1 MFTLTASMIDSIER
15 NTDKLNET
23 LQLTDDLEAAAK
35 SINNPI
41 IGVLAANVR
50 KNILEVQHDI
60 LD

>member
-1 MFTLTASMIDSIER
+1 MFELTKSMINSIER
-15 NTDKLNET
+15 NIDKLNET

-41 IGVLAANVR
+41 IGILVANVR
-50 KNILEVQHDI
+50 KNILEVQCDI

>member
-1 MFTLTASMIDSIER
+1 MFELTKSMINSIER
-15 NTDKLNET
+15 NIDKLNET

-41 IGVLAANVR
+41 IGVLVANVR
-50 KNILEVQHDI
+50 KNILEVQCDI

>member
-1 MFTLTASMIDSIER
+1 MFELTKSMISSIER
-15 NTDKLNET
+15 NIEKLNET

-41 IGVLAANVR
+41 IGVLVANVR
-50 KNILEVQHDI
+50 KNILEVQCDI